1 MTNEFDHDTSVQ
13 PSGDGTF
20 TGTITDR
27 WNTPGGPDGGYVLAI
42 AGRALELSL
51 PHPHPLTVNAHFLRR
66 ATPGPVDLLV
76 EVIRAGRRHSTGDA
90 RVLQEGKEILR
101 AVGTFGDLATISGRS
116 LPDEPPPQLPAPED
130 CIDPWDHFPAGLRVS
145 IGKRT
150 DGRFAELPGWIKGEP
165 SGSPIVEY
173 YQRFSDGREQDPL
186 SLLFM
191 SDAAPP
197 SVIEIA
203 EVGSVTLELTVHAR
217 ALPAAGWLTMR
228 KVGTHVKNGYFEEDT
243 TMWDSQGTV
252 VATSR
257 QLAMLLGSD

>member
-1 MTNEFDHDTSVQ
+1 MTSEFDQDTSLQ

-20 TGTITDR
+20 TATITDR

-51 PHPHPLTVNAHFLRR
+51 PHPHPFTVNAHFLRR
-66 ATPGPVDLLV
+66 ATPGPVDLAV
-76 EVIRAGRRHSTGDA
+76 TVIRAGRRHSTGDV

-101 AVGTFGDLATISGRS
+101 AVGTFGDLASSSGRS
-116 LPDEPPPQLPAPED
+116 LPDESPPQLPAPED
-130 CIDPWDHFPAGLRVS
+130 CIDAWDHFPVGLRVS
-145 IGKRT
+145 IGERT
-150 DGRFAELPGWIKGEP
+150 DARFAELPGWIKGEP

-197 SVIEIA
+197 SVIEIG
-203 EVGSVTLELTVHAR
+203 EVGSVTLELTVHVR
-217 ALPAAGWLTMR
+217 ALPAAGWFTMR
-228 KVGTHVKNGYFEEDT
+228 KVGTHVTNGYFEEDM

-257 QLAMLLGSD
+257 QLALLLGSD